1 MGRRDPILI
10 VSLPAIGDFIRSH
23 SAIRLVA
30 EQFPDRPIDVVTSS
44 SAVPVAA
51 FMPHVRKAW
60 ALDKRHLKLDLAARW
75 KLARDLRAD
84 GYGAAYL
91 LTSTTKASLIP
102 WLARIP
108 ERIGYPRELQFGLL
122 NRFPRDWFRRL
133 STLGRHHK
141 RMFDEMCDIATLG
154 ERTAPPQGWPPPR
167 LVVPVAMVD
176 AWRRSN
182 GIDPSR
188 PVLALYTSG
197 PGDIRAWPHERFSAI
212 ARNYAERGWS
222 IWLLGSARE
231 RPVAAKIV
239 EAIPGA
245 IDFTSTPRIE
255 EALCQIAASTV
266 FLGTDG
272 GLAQAAGA
280 IGVPSVLV
288 FRATYSYEAGPVNDQ
303 VTYLEP
309 PLAVP
314 GGVDSTEGI
323 PEGRVREALDAVVR
337 RTTGDRGATPPPG
350 R

>member
-1 MGRRDPILI
+1 MGTKGPILI

-44 SAVPVAA
+44 AAAPVAA

-60 ALDKRHLKLDLAARW
+60 ALDKRHLRLGLAARL
-75 KLARDLRAD
+75 KLARELRKK
-84 GYGAAYL
+84 GYGTAYL

-108 ERIGYPRELQFGLL
+108 ERIGYPRELQFGLV
-122 NRFPRDWFRRL
+122 NRFPRDWFRQFRL
-133 STLGRHHK
+133 LGQRQK
-141 RMFDEMCDIATLG
+141 RMFEEMCDIVTLG
-154 ERTAPPQGWPPPR
+154 KRKAPPEGWHAPR
-167 LVVPVAMVD
+167 LVIPAD
-176 AWRRSN
+176 RINAWRNSN

-197 PGDIRAWPHERFSAI
+197 PGDIRAWPPERFAAI
-212 ARNYAERGWS
+212 ARDYAMQGWS

-231 RPVAAKIV
+231 RSVAPKIV
-239 EAIPGA
+239 EAVPGA

-303 VTYLEP
+303 VTCLEP
-309 PLAVP
+309 PLAVV
-314 GGVDSTEGI
+314 GGIDSTEGI
-323 PEGRVREALDAVVR
+323 TEERVRETLDTVVQRAVV
-337 RTTGDRGATPPPG
+337 GA